1 MNHFKAVLERHAL
14 AIYFGLAFAIS
25 WGGVLLVIGGP
36 AGVPGTKEETDRL
49 FPFVFLAMLAG
60 PSLAGILLT
69 LLTQGRAGLRE
80 LRSRLLRWRV
90 GTPVYALSL
99 LTAPVLTTLVL
110 LSLSLFSRDFLPAIF
125 ASPDKWSLLLFGLVV
140 GLGAG
145 IFEEI
150 GWTGFAIPRLTKQR
164 GVLAGGLFLGML
176 WGAWHILVNL
186 WASGTPAREIS
197 PTFMLPVL
205 LSTVGLGMLPA
216 YRVLMVW
223 AYERTQSLLVGML
236 MHVSLT
242 ASLIILR
249 PAATGMAL
257 VVYELVWAGTLWAI
271 MTTTAVQ
278 SRRRPSPQ
286 PLQRREAVPTRG

>member
-1 MNHFKAVLERHAL
+1 MRTLKTILERHAL
-14 AIYFGLAFAIS
+14 AIYFVLAFAIS

-36 AGVPGTKEETDRL
+36 AGIPGTKEESDRL

-69 LLTQGRAGLRE
+69 LGTQGRTGLRE

-90 GTPVYALSL
+90 GKSVYGLSL
-99 LTAPVLTTLVL
+99 LAAPLLTTVVL
-110 LSLSLFSRDFLPAIF
+110 LSLSLLARDFLPAIL
-125 ASPDKWSLLLFGLVV
+125 ATPDKLPLILFGLTV

-145 IFEEI
+145 IFEEL
-150 GWTGFAIPRLTKQR
+150 GWTGFVTPRLRKHH

-186 WASGTPAREIS
+186 WASGTPAGEIS
-197 PTFMLPVL
+197 PAFMLPVL

-223 AYERTQSLLVGML
+223 VYQRTQSLFVGML

-249 PAATGMAL
+249 PVATGMAL

-271 MTTTAVQ
+271 MATIAALA
-278 SRRRPSPQ
+278 RRRPS
-286 PLQRREAVPTRG
+286 LHLLGRREAISTNG

>member
-1 MNHFKAVLERHAL
+1 MTPFKATLGRHAL
-14 AIYFGLAFAIS
+14 AIYFVLAFAIS

-49 FPFVFLAMLAG
+49 FPLAFLAMLAG
-60 PSLAGILLT
+60 PSLAGILMT
-69 LLTQGRAGLRE
+69 LLTQGRSGLRE

-90 GTPVYALSL
+90 GPRVYALSL
-99 LTAPVLTTLVL
+99 LTAPLLTTVVL

-125 ASPDKWSLLLFGLVV
+125 GAADKLTLLLFGVIV

-145 IFEEI
+145 IFEEL
-150 GWTGFAIPRLTKQR
+150 GWTGFATPRLRKR
-164 GVLAGGLFLGML
+164 HGPLAAGLFLGML

-186 WASGTPAREIS
+186 WASGTPTGEVS

-205 LSTVGLGMLPA
+205 LSTAGLGMLPV

-223 AYERTQSLLVGML
+223 VYERTGSLLVGML

-249 PAATGMAL
+249 PAATGMAR

-271 MTTTAVQ
+271 MATIAIQ
-278 SRRRPSPQ
+278 ARRRPY
-286 PLQRREAVPTRG
+286 QRPFRRHEAVSISG

>member
-1 MNHFKAVLERHAL
+1 
-14 AIYFGLAFAIS
+14 
-25 WGGVLLVIGGP
+25 
-36 AGVPGTKEETDRL
+36 
-49 FPFVFLAMLAG
+49 VFLAMLAG

-69 LLTQGRAGLRE
+69 LLTQGRTGLRE
-80 LRSRLLRWRV
+80 MRSRLLRWRV

-99 LTAPVLTTLVL
+99 LTAPLLTTVVL

-125 ASPDKWSLLLFGLVV
+125 ATADKLPLLLFGLTV

-145 IFEEI
+145 IFEEL
-150 GWTGFAIPRLTKQR
+150 GWTGFATPRLRKQHD
-164 GVLAGGLFLGML
+164 VLAGGLFLGML

-186 WASGTPAREIS
+186 WASSTPTGEIS

-223 AYERTQSLLVGML
+223 VYERTKSLLVGML

-271 MTTTAVQ
+271 MATIAVQ
-278 SRRRPSPQ
+278 ARRRASVH
-286 PLQRREAVPTRG
+286 PLRRREAVSTSG